1 MPDAPRY
8 WAFISYSS
16 RNRAW
21 ARWLQRALE
30 TYALPTRLVGH
41 PTPAGPAPRRL
52 QPVFRDRTELAA
64 QSDLAAVV
72 QAALEG
78 SAFLIV
84 VCSPDAACSHWVGE
98 EIRRFRALHGDARI
112 LAVIVSGSVT
122 AAGADCFHPALRER
136 GAGDG
141 ESARSVPVAAD
152 LRPGGDGRRLT
163 LLKLVAG
170 MLGLGLD
177 DLVRRDAQRR
187 QRQMA
192 LITGGA
198 LAGMALTGAL
208 ALTAMRSRDEAVR
221 QKAKAEHERVQ
232 ADRLVAY
239 MLDDLHKRIKPTGRL
254 ELMDGIA
261 RQALAYYAA
270 QDPSDLDAA
279 FDPGQG
285 EVANGR

>member
-30 TYALPTRLVGH
+30 TYALPARLVGH
-41 PTPAGPAPRRL
+41 ATPAGPAPRRL
-52 QPVFRDRTELAA
+52 RPVFRDRTELAA
-64 QSDLAAVV
+64 QSDLAAGV

-84 VCSPDAACSHWVGE
+84 VCSPDAAASRWVGE
-98 EIRRFRALHGDARI
+98 EIRRFRALRGDARI
-112 LAVIVSGSVT
+112 LSVIVAGSVT
-122 AAGADCFHPALRER
+122 AAGDDCFHPALRER
-136 GAGDG
+136 DPTDGGGARG
-141 ESARSVPVAAD
+141 VPVAAD
-152 LRPGGDGRRLT
+152 LRPGGDGRRMT

-170 MLGLGLD
+170 MLGVGLD

-192 LITGGA
+192 LVTGGA

-208 ALTAMRSRDEAVR
+208 ALAAVRGRDEAVR

-239 MLDDLHKRIKPTGRL
+239 MLDDLHKRIKK
-254 ELMDGIA
+254 A
-261 RQALAYYAA
+261 V
-270 QDPSDLDAA
+270 DPRDILN
-279 FDPGQG
+279 PGKF
-285 EVANGR
+285 V